1 MIDPIL
7 IVLILLLAAALSL
20 VGIKAR
26 RAGTLITV
34 FGTGFG
40 FVAVLLN
47 ILSPFAG
54 PSMFASYGL
63 VLEVNGFTSLIAFVA
78 SFIGFLVAVYSFG
91 YIEER
96 AGIYS
101 FFTSMTVACLIGMA
115 YCWNL
120 LWIFLFAEFCTFCS
134 AHLIAHKNDGQA
146 LEGAIKYIIIQIA
159 TSFFAVVGLA
169 IIYTQVGG
177 GGFNA
182 FNLTTLTLPG
192 AITGYD
198 GKLAILLIFISF
210 AVKLPSF
217 PLHAWLPD
225 ASTVAPAPIS
235 TLLHAMMIK
244 VAGIP
249 AFLVLFLFNA
259 LFTNVFIWIIVCI
272 LGAIT
277 MLYNVIVAFAQN
289 DLKRLLAFDSV
300 SQMGYVILGLGV
312 GGLGS
317 SMYSL
322 TSDFYWL
329 SVAGLGLVAGLFHLL
344 NHSLFKSLLF
354 FGAGAVEHETGVRDI
369 NQLGGLLQA
378 MPRTGYLML
387 IGSLSIAGIP
397 FFNGFISKWMIYIV
411 CIAAGRPLLAFVAI
425 FTSALTFA
433 VFLRLLSSVFL
444 GTKPETFNSVHEA
457 PRSMVGPSI
466 ILAAGCILFGVVP
479 QFAFIFLLYPAT
491 LAIFPSLSS
500 FLPWGSIFIPS
511 PFPLNLA
518 IFGGLWDP
526 FLLATIILVGLGI
539 GYIIYRARGGFK
551 EVPVTDKYLPF
562 TGGALQDP
570 YLKVDEA
577 RPTSTVFEHPLRP
590 LLSRQRRLHTGLAN
604 MYVLW
609 IVIFAIALLAILFVG
624 TIWFGGWI

>member
-7 IVLILLLAAALSL
+7 LVFILMAAALLSL
-20 VGIKAR
+20 VGVKAR
-26 RAGTLITV
+26 RAGALVTV
-34 FGTGFG
+34 FGTGFAFIG
-40 FVAVLLN
+40 VLLN
-47 ILSPFAG
+47 ILSPFTG
-54 PSMFASYGL
+54 PSMFAGYGI

-91 YIEER
+91 YIEKR
-96 AGIYS
+96 TGTYN
-101 FFTSMTVACLIGMA
+101 FFTSAAVACLIGMA

-120 LWIFLFAEFCTFCS
+120 LWIFLFAEICILCS
-134 AHLIAHKNDGQA
+134 APLIAHKNDGQA
-146 LEGAIKYIIIQIA
+146 LEGAIKYLIIQIS

-169 IIYTQVGG
+169 IIYNLVGG
-177 GGFNA
+177 GGFTA
-182 FNLTTLTLPG
+182 FNLTTLTTPG
-192 AITGYD
+192 VITGYP
-198 GKLAILLIFISF
+198 GKLAILLVFISF

-249 AFLVLFLFNA
+249 AFLVLFLFNS
-259 LFTNVFIWIIVCI
+259 LFTNVIIWIIVCI
-272 LGAIT
+272 LGAVT
-277 MLYNVIVAFAQN
+277 MLYNVMVAFAQN

-300 SQMGYVILGLGV
+300 SQMGYVILGLGM
-312 GGLGS
+312 GGLGA

-329 SVAGLGLVAGLFHLL
+329 SVTGLGLVAGLFHLL

-378 MPRTGYLML
+378 MPKTGYLML

-444 GTKPETFNSVHEA
+444 GTKPTAFNSVHDA
-457 PRSMVGPSI
+457 PKSMIGPSVV
-466 ILAAGCILFGVVP
+466 LAIGCIAFGLIP
-479 QFAFIFLLYPAT
+479 QIAFIFLLYPAT
-491 LAIFPSLSS
+491 LAIFPAASS
-500 FLPWGSIFIPS
+500 FLPWSYIIS
-511 PFPLNLA
+511 PLDFSLNLA
-518 IFGGLWDP
+518 VLGGLWDP
-526 FLLATIILVGLGI
+526 FLLAIILLLGLGI

-551 EVPVTDKYLPF
+551 EVPSTDKYLPF
-562 TGGALQDP
+562 TGGAIQDP

-590 LLSRQRRLHTGLAN
+590 LLSRLRRLHTGLAN

-609 IVIFAIALLAILFVG
+609 IVLFAISLLAILFVG